1 MTQFLSTKNIQEN
14 NIEYDQQGQGREWS
28 RRPACGG
35 RGVQTLTYTD

>member
-28 RRPACGG
+28 RCGG
-35 RGVQTLTYTD
+35 RGVQRLTYTD